1 MIEPSDETRRLVW
14 DELVD
19 SDRMC
24 RYYGYL
30 TLRFRK
36 LDQLLQ
42 FVAVFAALA
51 GLSGV
56 LFRVQWIAL
65 PCLIVAASAFTVS
78 TIGNYSAKALRSNE
92 IFRQLGRLNV
102 EWELLWNDVRTKDDD
117 TVLASWKKLSE
128 RQFAVVER
136 VPFDLSLS
144 PSLARKSQQEAY
156 DYWSEF
162 ARTHANSSTAVVPG
176 ESRDATAGLA
186 TITSAIMFIA

>member
-42 FVAVFAALA
+42 FVTVFAAFA
-51 GLSGV
+51 GCAGV
-56 LFRVQWIAL
+56 VLQLKWIAL
-65 PCLIVAASAFTVS
+65 ACLAAAASAGAIS
-78 TIGNYSAKALRSNE
+78 TIRNYSDKALRSSE

-102 EWELLWNDVRTKDDD
+102 EWELLWNNVSTKDDD

-136 VPFDLSLS
+136 APFDLPLS

-162 ARTHANSSTAVVPG
+162 ARNASSSTALVPG
-176 ESRDATAGLA
+176 ESRDAAA
-186 TITSAIMFIA
+186 SIAHH

>member
-42 FVAVFAALA
+42 FVAVFASFAGLA
-51 GLSGV
+51 GV
-56 LFRVQWIAL
+56 LLQLPSIAL
-65 PCLIVAASAFTVS
+65 SCLTIAASAVFIS
-78 TIGNYSAKALRSNE
+78 TIRNYSEKALQSNE

-102 EWELLWNDVRTKDDD
+102 EWELLWSNVSTTDDD
-117 TVLASWKKLSE
+117 AIQASWKKLSE
-128 RQFAVVER
+128 RQFALVER
-136 VPFDLSLS
+136 APFDLPLS
-144 PSLARKSQQEAY
+144 HSLARKSQQEAY
-156 DYWSEF
+156 EYWSEF
-162 ARTHANSSTAVVPG
+162 SRTHQSSPIHLVPG
-176 ESRDATAGLA
+176 ESPDAAA
-186 TITSAIMFIA
+186 SIAHH

>member
-30 TLRFRK
+30 TLRFRQ

-42 FVAVFAALA
+42 FVAVLAALS

-65 PCLIVAASAFTVS
+65 PCLIVAASAFAIA
-78 TIGNYSAKALRSNE
+78 TIRNYSEKALRSNE
-92 IFRQLGRLNV
+92 ISRQLGRLNV
-102 EWELLWNDVRTKDDD
+102 EWKLLWNNVSTKDDD
-117 TVLASWKKLSE
+117 TVLAAWKKLSE
-128 RQFAVVER
+128 RQYA
-136 VPFDLSLS
+136 PFDLPLS

-162 ARTHANSSTAVVPG
+162 ARSHQSSSTAVVPG
-176 ESRDATAGLA
+176 ESR
-186 TITSAIMFIA
+186 SAAARIAHH

>member
-1 MIEPSDETRRLVW
+1 MIEPSDETRRLVF

-30 TLRFRK
+30 TLRFRQIN
-36 LDQLLQ
+36 QLLQ
-42 FVAVFAALA
+42 FIAVFAALS

-65 PCLIVAASAFTVS
+65 PCLIVAASTFAIA
-78 TIGNYSAKALRSNE
+78 TIRNYSDKALRSNE
-92 IFRQLGRLNV
+92 IFRELGRLNI
-102 EWELLWNDVRTKDDD
+102 EWELLWNNVRIKDDD
-117 TVLASWKKLSE
+117 TVLEAWKKLSE
-128 RQFAVVER
+128 RQFALVER
-136 VPFDLSLS
+136 APFDLPLS

-162 ARTHANSSTAVVPG
+162 ALSHTSSATALVPG
-176 ESRDATAGLA
+176 ESRDATAMV
-186 TITSAIMFIA
+186 SHH